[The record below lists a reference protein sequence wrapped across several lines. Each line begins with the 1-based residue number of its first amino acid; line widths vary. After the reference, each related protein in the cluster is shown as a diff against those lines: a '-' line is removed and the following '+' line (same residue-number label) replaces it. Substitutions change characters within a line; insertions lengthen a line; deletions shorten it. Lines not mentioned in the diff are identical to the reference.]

1 LQWRRSI
8 FVVDVKMRLN
18 ARPISVYSALNSQA
32 NEGKVRQCQI
42 LPKCAKNAKMSC
54 SILQARICIVTKL
67 AIGYVR
73 VSTGKQ
79 AEGLSPDAQKK
90 RIKQWCKAN
99 GYTLLTIHS
108 DNGKSG
114 KNLKD
119 RPGVLKAIARACKEG
134 ATLVFYSLS
143 RLARNTR
150 ETMEIADQLGKANA
164 NMVSLTEPIDT
175 TSAAGKM
182 FFQMMAVMS
191 EFERNLRSEQAIDSA
206 IHRRSLGLPVGRIPY
221 GQRLV
226 DGKLADNPDET
237 KAVNRMKRLRDEGY
251 SYRMIATII
260 GEEGFVNRK
269 GNSKWNH
276 SVISHILNRIHPE
289 SVGENQT

>member
-1 LQWRRSI
+1 
-8 FVVDVKMRLN
+8 M
-18 ARPISVYSALNSQA
+18 
-32 NEGKVRQCQI
+32 
-42 LPKCAKNAKMSC
+42 
-54 SILQARICIVTKL
+54 TK

-73 VSTGKQ
+73 VSTVGQ

-90 RIKQWCKAN
+90 RIKQWCKSN
-99 GYTLLTIHS
+99 DYTLLTIHS

-119 RPGVLKAIARACKEG
+119 RPGVLKAIDQACKEG

-182 FFQMMAVMS
+182 FFQMMAVLN
-191 EFERNLRSEQAIDSA
+191 EFERNLASERTSEMIAYKRSQNM
-206 IHRRSLGLPVGRIPY
+206 PVSRVPF
-221 GQRLV
+221 GQRLEAGRLV
-226 DGKLADNPDET
+226 PDAEET
-237 KAVNRMKRLRDEGY
+237 QTIDRMRQLKEEGHALRT
-251 SYRMIATII
+251 IAIII
-260 GEEGFVNRK
+260 GEEQRPNRK
-269 GNSKWNH
+269 GTFKWSH
-276 SVISHILNRIHPE
+276 SVVKCILDRPE
-289 SVGENQT
+289 SVETSDNQVETKTGV